1 MLLKLSH
8 VLHTHNMIEDIG
20 SLSLKSGRPSHEIG
34 GTKEKR

>member
-1 MLLKLSH
+1 
-8 VLHTHNMIEDIG
+8 MIEDIG